1 MNAAV
6 QRVILI
12 DPVARQVLS
21 IESDG
26 TLEHMQALIGSDNL
40 RILRVH
46 DGDMIL
52 SDEAPAAD
60 DVPFAIGA
68 GTIIHG
74 RAVIAYGGNLVMYTP
89 QLPLEIARE
98 VVTFAGT
105 HPPTTEG
112 PYDQHSRNS
121 QDQQENG
128 RDAD

>member
-6 QRVILI
+6 QRVLLI
-12 DPVARQVLS
+12 DPVARQVVA

-40 RILRVH
+40 QILRVH

-52 SDEAPAAD
+52 SDEDPAAD

-68 GTIIHG
+68 GTIIYG

-98 VVTFAGT
+98 VVTFATGT
-105 HPPTTEG
+105 PESSPPAPDLGE
-112 PYDQHSRNS
+112 PP
-121 QDQQENG
+121 
-128 RDAD
+128 